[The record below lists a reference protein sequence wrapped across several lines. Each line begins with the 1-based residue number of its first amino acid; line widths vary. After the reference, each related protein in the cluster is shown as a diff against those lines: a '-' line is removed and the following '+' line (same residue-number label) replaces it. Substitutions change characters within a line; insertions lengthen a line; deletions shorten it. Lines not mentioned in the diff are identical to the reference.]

1 MTVSTVKNVNVMNVI
16 TFLSAILSM
25 IQIKTERNIDVVMS
39 KDIIDRDTYKSI
51 KKMNREELT
60 KFILKYG
67 DELLEQ
73 QGDKSSLD
81 LSVLKERLSQIN
93 GIGNKR
99 LEEIMMVIENFLD
112 E

>member
-1 MTVSTVKNVNVMNVI
+1 MADNEIV
-16 TFLSAILSM
+16 
-25 IQIKTERNIDVVMS
+25 
-39 KDIIDRDTYKSI
+39 DRDTYKRI

-73 QGDKSSLD
+73 QGNTSSLD
-81 LSVLKERLSQIN
+81 FSVLEERLSKIS
-93 GIGNKR
+93 GIGSKR
-99 LEEIMMVIENFLD
+99 LEEIMSVIKQFIE

>member
-1 MTVSTVKNVNVMNVI
+1 MPNK
-16 TFLSAILSM
+16 
-25 IQIKTERNIDVVMS
+25 K
-39 KDIIDRDTYKSI
+39 IIDRDTYKSI

-73 QGDKSSLD
+73 QGVKSTLD
-81 LSVLKERLSQIN
+81 LTVLEERLSKIN
-93 GIGNKR
+93 GIGSKR
-99 LEEIMMVIENFLD
+99 LEEIMTVIENFLD

>member
-1 MTVSTVKNVNVMNVI
+1 MTDK
-16 TFLSAILSM
+16 
-25 IQIKTERNIDVVMS
+25 E
-39 KDIIDRDTYKSI
+39 IIDRETYKKI

-73 QGDKSSLD
+73 QGVKSTLD
-81 LSVLKERLSQIN
+81 LTVLEERLS
-93 GIGNKR
+93 KR
-99 LEEIMMVIENFLD
+99 LEEIMTVIENFLD

>member
-1 MTVSTVKNVNVMNVI
+1 MADK
-16 TFLSAILSM
+16 
-25 IQIKTERNIDVVMS
+25 E
-39 KDIIDRDTYKSI
+39 IIDRETYKEI

-73 QGDKSSLD
+73 QGVKSTLD
-81 LSVLKERLSQIN
+81 LTVLEERLSKIN
-93 GIGNKR
+93 GIGSKR
-99 LEEIMMVIENFLD
+99 LEEIMTVIENFLD